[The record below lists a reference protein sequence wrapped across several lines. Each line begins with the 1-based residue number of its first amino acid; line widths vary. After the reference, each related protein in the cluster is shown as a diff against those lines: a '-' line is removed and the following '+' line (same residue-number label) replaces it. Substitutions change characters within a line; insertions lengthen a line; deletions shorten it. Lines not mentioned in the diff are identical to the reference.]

1 MYKTIATE
9 IDNGVGIITLD
20 RADRHNAFDDV
31 LLQELVRALGSMSR
45 DNNVRVVVLSSTGKS
60 FCAGADLEWM
70 QASSRLS
77 AEENQRD
84 ARVMAE
90 MLKRLAT
97 MPKPTIARVQGAAY
111 GGGVGLVAAC
121 DIAVA
126 AFDVQFSFSEVR
138 LGIIPAVI
146 SPYVIAAMGMRHAR
160 RYMLT
165 GERFSAAEAYRLGLV
180 HEMVVDEVGLDVAVG
195 QIVGTLLHN
204 GPRALAEC
212 KDLIRAVAY
221 RPLDADLMDDTV
233 RRIASVRA
241 SEEGR
246 EGIAAFLEKRRPSWL
261 PG

>member
-9 IDNGVGIITLD
+9 VDSGVGVITLD
-20 RADRHNAFDDV
+20 RPERHNAFDDA
-31 LLQELVRALGSMSR
+31 LLQDLVRALGSMSR
-45 DNNVRVVVLSSTGKS
+45 DNSVRVVVLSAAGKS
-60 FCAGADLEWM
+60 FCAGADLGWM
-70 QASSRLS
+70 SQSAQLSS
-77 AEENQRD
+77 EENQRD

-97 MPKPTIARVQGAAY
+97 MPKPTIARVQGPAY

-126 AFDVQFSFSEVR
+126 TFDAQFSFSEVR

-146 SPYVIAAMGMRHAR
+146 SPYVMAAMGVRHAR

-165 GERFSAAEAYRLGLV
+165 GERFSAAEAYRIGLI
-180 HEMVVDEVGLDVAVG
+180 HEMVADDAALDVAVG
-195 QIVGTLLHN
+195 QIVDALLKN

-212 KDLIRAVAY
+212 KDLIRAVAW
-221 RPLDADLMDDTV
+221 RPLDAELMDDTV
-233 RRIASVRA
+233 RRIASARA

-246 EGIAAFLEKRRPSWL
+246 EGVAAFLEKRRPAWL
-261 PG
+261 PR